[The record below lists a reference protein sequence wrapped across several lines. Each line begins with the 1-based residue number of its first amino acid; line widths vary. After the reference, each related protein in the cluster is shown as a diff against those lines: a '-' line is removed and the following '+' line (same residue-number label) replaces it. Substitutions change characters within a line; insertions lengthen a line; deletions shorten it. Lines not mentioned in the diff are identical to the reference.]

1 MIRLRDIL
9 SEAEMHAQTQRESLK
24 AIWQLKVNHSKEPE
38 IMKLLTQLEK
48 KILLK
53 VKTDIIITFLNVA
66 DAEKN

>member
-48 KILLK
+48 KIK
-53 VKTDIIITFLNVA
+53 AYEPRWYRFQIY
-66 DAEKN
+66 